1 MFRDLRLARRSGP
14 RRRRR
19 PVAMVGSPR
28 PLLRQDLRQNPIL
41 GQLLATSLFE
51 DPAAGLHEHASAR
64 LREHRALLS
73 CLILRRSWPLSSVG
87 GHQDLAGGHEEYTVA
102 ITQIDRILGPLR
114 CGVSCRPCA
123 AAVRLG
129 ARVLASLW
137 CTAAGGSDV
146 PHVDL

>member
-1 MFRDLRLARRSGP
+1 
-14 RRRRR
+14 
-19 PVAMVGSPR
+19 MVGSPR

-87 GHQDLAGGHEEYTVA
+87 GHQDLAGGHEEDTVA

-129 ARVLASLW
+129 GEFSRRYGALRQ
-137 CTAAGGSDV
+137 AGPTSRMLIFDRDRLSGRW
-146 PHVDL
+146 